1 MPTFPRVE
9 QRLNVRTSPWKGS
22 DLHMSKTDNTDPHW
36 VKIAKLAAADLEAW
50 HSGCIHDVRPA
61 TKLTESTISHPD
73 RYVEREVVIL
83 TCCPGSKRLAFDEAV
98 DHFRALHENEFL
110 PIRSRS
116 SFARR
121 IAAMPKVMAHVW
133 EPAHEETIRTRQRHY
148 RDCDIDEGTHGYGW
162 NHRQCPYVVSPSSE
176 RYSWVYAGYDSFD
189 HGHRAARRIDRTA
202 LRSLVHSYN
211 TALDEHSSDDDI
223 DTEID
228 DIAPPFLPKPN
239 RRSSW

>member
-1 MPTFPRVE
+1 MQYGDLIQFEPIESVIQLLDANRPDEAKKLVSTYVI
-9 QRLNVRTSPWKGS
+9 S
-22 DLHMSKTDNTDPHW
+22 DDMAER
-36 VKIAKLAAADLEAW
+36 IATQIVPQL
-50 HSGCIHDVRPA
+50 S
-61 TKLTESTISHPD
+61 
-73 RYVEREVVIL
+73 
-83 TCCPGSKRLAFDEAV
+83 FDEAV